1 MDAFLG
7 RSKPAPKEKR
17 DSKEANKVYDGTKRK
32 RKIQQSWRDDFAWLI
47 TDDKEEVLYCKICRA
62 VYGPLATK
70 TSSLAS
76 SKLTKYSKGSLVQG
90 SKSLRRDGLQDH
102 DESDGHKDA
111 VSIYRVRKSTPS
123 EKAEFPGAKILE
135 TLNTKN
141 FDRLKKLYTNAHALV
156 KLSRPISDF
165 VAWCKADEKKGV
177 DIGVTYWNSHSCKE
191 FIVSMAEVARGE
203 IESKLTEA
211 SFISIMADGSTDIS
225 TVENE
230 VVYVHFSVKGVVHC
244 YFLGMIPCENGR
256 AQGIYQAII
265 SSLNFEHLSTD
276 DVLKKVVSYVGDGAA
291 VNTGLENGVI
301 ALFRQKVNSS
311 IIMVK
316 CLSHRVE
323 LAFKDAL
330 KKSPLFRQ
338 VLECLDLIFKFYHK
352 SAKQT
357 AELKVACESL
367 DMGSVSH
374 TRIGG
379 TRWVG
384 HTQTAL
390 KNFLKAYRPTT
401 MHLSQVSIFS
411 TMTILLTQTI
421 PLFSFQ
427 LLDVLISL

>member
-1 MDAFLG
+1 M
-7 RSKPAPKEKR
+7 
-17 DSKEANKVYDGTKRK
+17 
-32 RKIQQSWRDDFAWLI
+32 
-47 TDDKEEVLYCKICRA
+47 
-62 VYGPLATK
+62 
-70 TSSLAS
+70 
-76 SKLTKYSKGSLVQG
+76 
-90 SKSLRRDGLQDH
+90 
-102 DESDGHKDA
+102 
-111 VSIYRVRKSTPS
+111 STPTTTTTTTMTPGVLQYLS
-123 EKAEFPGAKILE
+123 EDI
-135 TLNTKN
+135 
-141 FDRLKKLYTNAHALV
+141 
-156 KLSRPISDF
+156 RPRR
-165 VAWCKADEKKGV
+165 AKKGV

-191 FIVSMAEVARGE
+191 FIVSMAEVARRE

-230 VVYVHFSVKGVVHC
+230 VVYVHFRQSFHLWTLNI
-244 YFLGMIPCENGR
+244 YRLMMI
-256 AQGIYQAII
+256 
-265 SSLNFEHLSTD
+265 
-276 DVLKKVVSYVGDGAA
+276 LKKVVSYVGDGAA

-357 AELKVACESL
+357 AGLKVACESL
-367 DMGSVSH
+367 DMGSVFH
-374 TRIGG
+374 TRIGR

-421 PLFSFQ
+421 PLFIFQ